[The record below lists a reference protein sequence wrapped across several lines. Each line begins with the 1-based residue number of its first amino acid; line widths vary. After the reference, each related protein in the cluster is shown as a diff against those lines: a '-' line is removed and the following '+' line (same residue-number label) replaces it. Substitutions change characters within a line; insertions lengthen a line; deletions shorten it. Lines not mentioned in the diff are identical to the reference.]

1 MSANSAATPT
11 HPGAVLAAELA
22 ELGLSPAEFD
32 AGLGLAAGATAE
44 LLAQRDGVTPE
55 LALRLSR
62 YFGVTPR
69 FWMDMQNAYDLAIA
83 ERKHG
88 ATIAAQIT
96 PRITLDDIPV
106 WAGGNK
112 TTDNRPDHLTDNP
125 TPSATHHHKETI
137 P

>member
-1 MSANSAATPT
+1 MTANSDATPA

-32 AGLGLAAGATAE
+32 AGLGLTFGATAE

-55 LALRLSR
+55 LALRLGR

-69 FWMDMQNAYDLAIA
+69 FWMDMQNAYDLKIA

-88 ATIAAQIT
+88 AAIAAQIT

-112 TTDNRPDHLTDNP
+112 ITDTDP
-125 TPSATHHHKETI
+125 TD
-137 P
+137 